1 MQIQISN
8 EADVQQMASS
18 AGFDS
23 IEEYVNRLIKKEA
36 DLQAVREGIED
47 AEAGKLRTLEEFD
60 VEFRRQRNIT
70 PDLSLIH
77 I

>member
-8 EADVQQMASS
+8 EAEVQQMASS

-60 VEFRRQRNIT
+60 VEFRRQRNIA
-70 PDLSLIH
+70 PDVV
-77 I
+77 

>member
-8 EADVQQMASS
+8 EAEVQQMASS

-47 AEAGKLRTLEEFD
+47 AEAGKLRPLEEFD
-60 VEFRRQRNIT
+60 VEFRRQRNIA
-70 PDLSLIH
+70 PDVV
-77 I
+77 